1 MKSARSALYLAAGRV
16 LAASVHDDLTVGR
29 GNEPQP
35 QSATFSYTHFKH
47 LKAVRRH
54 GPSHKRHRWHFGGFF
69 VAHHGPGF
77 NANISRL
84 SLTVW
89 QLFNS

>member
-16 LAASVHDDLTVGR
+16 LAASFHDDLTVGR

-54 GPSHKRHRWHFGGFF
+54 GPSHKAAS
-69 VAHHGPGF
+69 VAFWWLLCSTSWAGF
-77 NANISRL
+77 NGQYLAAVIDGL
-84 SLTVW
+84 AII
-89 QLFNS
+89 